1 MTAEL
6 RELYQSVI
14 LDHNRRPR
22 NFREPEGTN
31 RSAEGLNPLCGDKV
45 TVYLV
50 VDGERVVDAGFSG
63 AGCAISTASA
73 SLMTEAVKGKPLAE
87 IAKLFERFHGF
98 VTSQPSALAPEADEL
113 GKLAVFG
120 GVREFPMRVK
130 CATLSWH
137 ALRQALHQGGAPVS
151 TE

>member
-1 MTAEL
+1 MSDL

-14 LDHNRRPR
+14 LDHNKRPR
-22 NFREPEGTN
+22 NFREPEGCN
-31 RSAEGLNPLCGDKV
+31 RRAQGLNPLCGDKV

-50 VDGERVVDAGFSG
+50 VDGERVADAGFTG

-73 SLMTEAVKGKPLAE
+73 SLMTEAVKGRPVAE
-87 IAKLFERFHGF
+87 IEKLFDQFHAL
-98 VTSQPSALAPEADEL
+98 VTAEPGAQAPDDAAL

-137 ALRQALHQGGAPVS
+137 AMRQALHEDGSAVS

>member
-1 MTAEL
+1 MSAEL

-14 LDHNRRPR
+14 LDHNKHPR

-31 RSAEGLNPLCGDKV
+31 RSAQGLNPLCGDKV
-45 TVYLV
+45 SVYLV
-50 VDGERVVDAGFSG
+50 VDGERVVDAGFTG

-73 SLMTEAVKGKPLAE
+73 SLMTEVVKGKPIAE
-87 IAKLFERFHGF
+87 IESLFERFHAL
-98 VTSQPSALAPEADEL
+98 VTSDPTAPATSGDAL

-137 ALRQALHQGGAPVS
+137 ALRQALHEGSAPVS